1 MGKRNQDEKPL
12 KIGEKLGAN
21 SKEHWEM
28 HLSPTAEGFGND
40 PAGAFLPR
48 PGKMR
53 AQPHQK
59 VNECDH

>member
-1 MGKRNQDEKPL
+1 MKDYKDL

-21 SKEHWEM
+21 SKEHWQIQY
-28 HLSPTAEGFGND
+28 PCPEGNNEL
-40 PAGAFLPR
+40 PNASFLPMS
-48 PGKMR
+48 GAKR